1 LRAAAP
7 REDRAGSHRG
17 FDITTRRSLYAIVL
31 VGALLRLFPIWF
43 GLPYLHARPDEET
56 TVAHALAVQHG
67 DPNPHFFHWPSLTFY
82 VLAALFEV
90 ASWIRW
96 AFVANP
102 VLTDTDALVLA
113 RTLVAAAGALTII
126 VLFRMAT
133 RIADSTTGL
142 LAAAFLAVAI
152 LHVRES
158 HFAMTDVLMTLL
170 VSLSLALLLRAR
182 DTATRGPL
190 DARGLR
196 EFAAAGLAGGLA
208 ASTKYSAAAVIASMG
223 AVQLQWLVHGR
234 RSGRTGNG
242 RRKLWTAPTWTPS
255 LAFLAAFACGFIIAT
270 PYALLDF
277 RVFATDLRFD
287 VTHLA
292 DGHVG
297 TLDRGWSYH
306 LKRSLPYGVGVPI
319 FIAAIGGVVPFVR
332 YYGPSAFI
340 VGAFAAAFYVS
351 IGSGHTV
358 FFRYVLPLVP
368 LACLSAAVAVRRVG
382 PWAAARLG
390 LPRGAGVALLGALIA
405 GPALVNSA
413 WFDRLL
419 AKTDTRVL
427 AARWLEPRLQSED
440 TLHEAGGLYEEL
452 DLSHARYHQWSFYP
466 ATNSF
471 GDPDGRSPD
480 WLVIHESPLWTYV
493 TVPPEL
499 RQLAGTKYTLVYMV
513 RATKGQI
520 DGPAAR
526 AAVYDLQD
534 AFFMPMSGFSSVERP
549 GTTIS
554 IYRRADLPRAEL
566 VTGNPRPD

>member
-1 LRAAAP
+1 MRAAT
-7 REDRAGSHRG
+7 SHRR
-17 FDITTRRSLYAIVL
+17 FVITTTRGLYAIVL

-43 GLPYLHARPDEET
+43 GLPYPHARPDEET
-56 TVAHALAVQHG
+56 AVAHALAIQHG

-96 AFVANP
+96 ALVTNP
-102 VLTDTDALVLA
+102 VLTDADALVLA
-113 RTLVAAAGALTII
+113 RALVAVAGALTI
-126 VLFRMAT
+126 VVVFRMAT
-133 RIADSTTGL
+133 RIADSTTAL
-142 LAAAFLAVAI
+142 LAAAFLAVAL

-170 VSLSLALLLRAR
+170 VTVSLTLLLRAR
-182 DTATRGPL
+182 DTATRAPL
-190 DARGLR
+190 GARGLC

-208 ASTKYSAAAVIASMG
+208 ASTKYSAAAVIVSMG
-223 AVQLQWLVHGR
+223 AVQLQWLAHCGKHR
-234 RSGRTGNG
+234 RSRNGRTT
-242 RRKLWTAPTWTPS
+242 LWTAGTWTPS

-287 VTHLA
+287 FTHLA

-297 TLDRGWSYH
+297 NLDRGWSYH
-306 LKRSLPYGVGVPI
+306 LKRSLPYAVGVPI
-319 FIAAIGGVVPFVR
+319 FVAAIAGVVPFVR
-332 YYGPSAFI
+332 YYWQSACI
-340 VGAFAAAFYVS
+340 VGAFAAALYVS
-351 IGSGHTV
+351 MGNGHTV

-368 LACLSAAVAVRRVG
+368 LVCLSAAVAVHRAG
-382 PWAAARLG
+382 TWAAARLG
-390 LPRGAGVALLGALIA
+390 LPNGAAVALLGTVIG

-413 WFDRLL
+413 WFDALL

-427 AARWLEPRLQSED
+427 AARWLAPRLRSED

-452 DLSHARYHQWSFYP
+452 DLSGARYHHWSFYP
-466 ATNSF
+466 AANSF
-471 GDPDGRSPD
+471 GDPEGRSPD

-499 RQLAGTKYTLVYMV
+499 GRLAAARYTLVYRV
-513 RATKGQI
+513 RATKGPI

-554 IYRRADLPRAEL
+554 IYRRADLPPAEPA
-566 VTGNPRPD
+566 TENQRPD